1 MNKST
6 PPLYSQLAALAMKKK
21 LNGFVIPVDTPTM
34 CVSTISASLVL
45 SAEVLTMSTAART
58 QLHILRVRAT
68 DRKAATTTSKHNTY
82 SMYVIRYL

>member
-45 SAEVLTMSTAART
+45 SVEVPTMSTADLKQYST
-58 QLHILRVRAT
+58 PCKEHLH
-68 DRKAATTTSKHNTY
+68 
-82 SMYVIRYL
+82 